1 MLRLVAVSSC
11 GRLRSNFFSYERV
24 TEFWIS
30 ARISVDKLPAWPFQY
45 KGAAAHFQQ
54 QDLILSDFRSMP
66 VPETTLAKQVA
77 IYALQLGHG
86 NLVALGKLYDL
97 TAERLLR
104 YARTLTRNTSDAEDA
119 LQAAMC
125 RVSQYPEQLARSE
138 YPWAYFLKIVRNET
152 LKVIQRRVTLTCQS
166 GSTEVWSIDDQ
177 GLEREESA
185 ACVRAALQRLP
196 AEQAEVVVLKIWEA
210 MTFAE
215 IAVVLGESQNT
226 VASRYRYAIEKLTRL
241 LEPLA
246 REECHH
252 V

>member
-1 MLRLVAVSSC
+1 
-11 GRLRSNFFSYERV
+11 
-24 TEFWIS
+24 
-30 ARISVDKLPAWPFQY
+30 
-45 KGAAAHFQQ
+45 
-54 QDLILSDFRSMP
+54 MP

-77 IYALQLGHG
+77 IYALQLGRG

-97 TAERLLR
+97 TAERLIR
-104 YARTLTRNTSDAEDA
+104 YARTLTRNTTDAEDA

-152 LKVIQRRVTLTCQS
+152 LKVIQRRLAMSIKVESQ
-166 GSTEVWSIDDQ
+166 EAWSVDDQ
-177 GLEREESA
+177 GLEREEHA

-196 AEQAEVVVLKIWEA
+196 DEQAEVVVLKIWEA

-226 VASRYRYAIEKLTRL
+226 VASRYRYAIEKLTRI

-246 REECHH
+246 REEIHG
-252 V
+252 

>member
-1 MLRLVAVSSC
+1 
-11 GRLRSNFFSYERV
+11 
-24 TEFWIS
+24 
-30 ARISVDKLPAWPFQY
+30 
-45 KGAAAHFQQ
+45 
-54 QDLILSDFRSMP
+54 MP

-77 IYALQLGHG
+77 IYALQLGRG

-97 TAERLLR
+97 TAERLIR
-104 YARTLTRNTSDAEDA
+104 YARTLTRNLSDAEDA

-138 YPWAYFLKIVRNET
+138 FPWAYFLKIVRNET
-152 LKVIQRRVTLTCQS
+152 LKVIQRRVTLKS
-166 GSTEVWSIDDQ
+166 KESAEVWSIDDP
-177 GLEREESA
+177 GLERAENA

-241 LEPLA
+241 LEPLV
-246 REECHH
+246 REECHG
-252 V
+252 

>member
-1 MLRLVAVSSC
+1 
-11 GRLRSNFFSYERV
+11 
-24 TEFWIS
+24 
-30 ARISVDKLPAWPFQY
+30 
-45 KGAAAHFQQ
+45 
-54 QDLILSDFRSMP
+54 MP

-77 IYALQLGHG
+77 IYALQLGRG

-97 TAERLLR
+97 TAERLIR
-104 YARTLTRNTSDAEDA
+104 YAKTLTRNTSDAEDA

-138 YPWAYFLKIVRNET
+138 FPWAYFLKIVRNET
-152 LKVIQRRVTLTCQS
+152 LKVIQRRPVITAA
-166 GSTEVWSIDDQ
+166 TESNQVWWIDEP
-177 GLEREESA
+177 GLEQAENA

-196 AEQAEVVVLKIWEA
+196 AEQAEVVVLKVWEA

-226 VASRYRYAIEKLTRL
+226 VASRYRYAIEKLTRI

-246 REECHH
+246 REESAHG
-252 V
+252 

>member
-1 MLRLVAVSSC
+1 MRFLVDSHHLPGQLS
-11 GRLRSNFFSYERV
+11 LTFS
-24 TEFWIS
+24 
-30 ARISVDKLPAWPFQY
+30 
-45 KGAAAHFQQ
+45 
-54 QDLILSDFRSMP
+54 ILMP

-77 IYALQLGHG
+77 IYALQLGRG

-97 TAERLLR
+97 TAERLIR
-104 YARTLTRNTSDAEDA
+104 YARTLTRNTTDAEDA

-152 LKVIQRRVTLTCQS
+152 LKVIQRRLAMSIKVESQ
-166 GSTEVWSIDDQ
+166 EAWSVDDQ
-177 GLEREESA
+177 GLEREEHA

-226 VASRYRYAIEKLTRL
+226 VASRYRYAIEKLTRI

-246 REECHH
+246 REEIHG
-252 V
+252 

>member
-1 MLRLVAVSSC
+1 
-11 GRLRSNFFSYERV
+11 
-24 TEFWIS
+24 
-30 ARISVDKLPAWPFQY
+30 
-45 KGAAAHFQQ
+45 
-54 QDLILSDFRSMP
+54 MP

-77 IYALQLGHG
+77 IYALQLGRG

-97 TAERLLR
+97 TAERLIR
-104 YARTLTRNTSDAEDA
+104 YARTLTRNTADAEDA

-152 LKVIQRRVTLTCQS
+152 LKVIQRRQALPVTADPQD
-166 GSTEVWSIDDQ
+166 VWSVDER
-177 GLEREESA
+177 GLEREEHA

-196 AEQAEVVVLKIWEA
+196 SEQAEVVVLKIWEA

-226 VASRYRYAIEKLTRL
+226 VASRYRYAIEKLTRI

-246 REECHH
+246 REEIHG
-252 V
+252 